1 MQLIKIFRL
10 LKRHLS
16 GTRDTR
22 GYLCR
27 AQVPEPAIAWCPRT
41 NRTSPVM
48 VSEKWDRAGS
58 PRRHLVS
65 GEVGQSR

>member
-27 AQVPEPAIAWCPRT
+27 AQVPEPAIVVPT
-41 NRTSPVM
+41 NEPYQS
-48 VSEKWDRAGS
+48 SY
-58 PRRHLVS
+58 
-65 GEVGQSR
+65 GQ